1 MTTATQRASAMLM
14 LETGYPVESVAAF
27 FGVREDTVRG
37 WSDPG
42 FRSEQRKKFKA
53 KNFKRRKGWI

>member
-1 MTTATQRASAMLM
+1 MLM

-27 FGVREDTVRG
+27 FNVKEDTVRG

-42 FRSEQRKKFKA
+42 FRAEQRKKFKA
-53 KNFKRRKGWI
+53 RNFRKSKGWN